1 MRASA
6 NENPA
11 SSYQN
16 CGKKSSTQMQIPNRK
31 SIGEIRKNLNKKPE
45 QYNTMATKIVYTR
58 EKSKKAS
65 PTELDDHL
73 KYFEDTTHPDHK
85 GLTLHPARNYNCG
98 GQSAAD
104 LVVAIERTQEK
115 YLEVRDGKP
124 GKRTADIWEE
134 AICNMGEECYHTQA
148 ERDLIEREMI
158 GEICPDS
165 PARTKWHENPETG
178 ECDLHIIFSTKN
190 PRGKLNLERT
200 NTHLIKRMQTLDKFV
215 ADLLNNSKSKPS
227 KRKKHISTAQEVA
240 KEKSKKLA
248 KKKKKPKPC
257 PLELQIA
264 RLAEED
270 GIEVVQAYH
279 LRDLL
284 KELGIILEK
293 FVGKT
298 IHVIYSR
305 TRLLRKASKDDEE
318 IRVPRTG
325 FIGVE
330 ELLDK
335 VFRMQIQIRR
345 EKSLEKDKPHI
356 EIE

>member
-1 MRASA
+1 
-6 NENPA
+6 
-11 SSYQN
+11 
-16 CGKKSSTQMQIPNRK
+16 
-31 SIGEIRKNLNKKPE
+31 
-45 QYNTMATKIVYTR
+45 MATKIVHTR
-58 EKSKKAS
+58 KKSKKAS
-65 PTELDDHL
+65 STELDDHL
-73 KYFEDTTHPDHK
+73 KYLEDSTHPDHK

-104 LVVAIERTQEK
+104 LIVAIERTQEK
-115 YLEVRDGKP
+115 YLEVRDGKS
-124 GKRTADIWEE
+124 GKRSPDIWEE
-134 AICNMGEECYHTQA
+134 AICNMGEGCFHTQA
-148 ERDLIEREMI
+148 ERDAIEQEMLD
-158 GEICPDS
+158 EICPDS

-200 NTHLIKRMQTLDKFV
+200 NTHLLKRMQKLDKGA

-227 KRKKHISTAQEVA
+227 KRKKHIPTAQEVA

-257 PLELQIA
+257 PLEMQIA

-270 GIEVVQAYH
+270 GIDEVKAHH

-284 KELGIILEK
+284 KRLGIILEK

-305 TRLLRKASKDDEE
+305 TRFVKKATKDDEE

-325 FIGVE
+325 FIRVE

-345 EKSLEKDKPHI
+345 EKSRQKTKAQI